1 MHSQCAMG
9 EMLYSGKV
17 KQVWSTDD
25 PDTLE
30 FRYTDQ
36 ISVFDQIIPSLI
48 PRKGESLNRTTC
60 HWFKLVEEEGIC
72 QTHIVERNASDRCL
86 VRKVEVYR
94 EPGTVPRDAEWVFV
108 PLEVVCRH
116 YLAGSGWRRYQKGE
130 LSAEE
135 LGFEVGEELHQG
147 IKLPRP
153 CLEVTTKFEEF
164 DRLID
169 REEALEIANITGEEL
184 DSLLEV
190 VIKVDELIQR
200 EASKSG
206 LIHVDGKKEF
216 ALGPGRKPV
225 LVDSFGTLDEDR
237 WWDAEA
243 YANGEIVQL
252 SKEFVRGHYLGT
264 GHHKELYDARENGTP
279 EPPIPALPDEI
290 INQTAQL
297 YASMFSRLTGE
308 EF

>member
-1 MHSQCAMG
+1 MG

-25 PDTLE
+25 DDILE

-60 HWFKLVEEEGIC
+60 HWFKLVEDEGIC
-72 QTHIVERNASDRCL
+72 QTHIVERNAPDRCL

-94 EPGTVPRDAEWVFV
+94 EPGTVPRDGEWVFV
-108 PLEVVCRH
+108 PLEVICRH

-130 LSAEE
+130 LSAAD
-135 LGFEVGEELHQG
+135 LGFSPGEELVEG
-147 IKLPRP
+147 VKLPRP

-169 REEALEIANITGEEL
+169 RKEALEIANITEDEL
-184 DSLLEV
+184 DSILEV
-190 VIKVDELIQR
+190 VVKVDELIQR
-200 EASKSG
+200 QADKSG

-243 YANGEIVQL
+243 YANGEIIQL
-252 SKEFVRGHYLGT
+252 SKEFVRGHYLES
-264 GHHKELYDARENGTP
+264 GHHDELYAARADGTP
-279 EPPIPALPDEI
+279 EPPIPALPQEI
-290 INQTAQL
+290 IDATAQL
-297 YASMFSRLTGE
+297 YSSMFTRLTGQ